1 MSNSVKY
8 IISILLIAIS
18 LSLLTYDS
26 WNFSTA
32 IHGEDTLF
40 EQSKTGIVDI
50 PLPLNEIEIIKN
62 SQKKIQPIILLR
74 PTACATC
81 LNNLE
86 DFKNLLKEREEFN
99 DGVILFMNYERNA
112 INHFMITTELDF
124 SYEII
129 DSLQIHRSL
138 RAPVVQ
144 NILFLNPE
152 NERVFYNEPIPNF
165 TTTLES
171 KRALLTQVD
180 SLWKEQKNSQEI

>member
-1 MSNSVKY
+1 MY
-8 IISILLIAIS
+8 
-18 LSLLTYDS
+18 LLTYDF

-32 IHGEDTLF
+32 NDGKDIPF

-50 PLPLNEIEIIKN
+50 SLPLNGIEIIKN
-62 SQKKIQPIILLR
+62 SQKKIQPIILLQ
-74 PTACATC
+74 PTACAAC

-86 DFKNLLKEREEFN
+86 DFKNLLREREEFN
-99 DGVILFMNYERNA
+99 DGVILFMNYEKKV

-144 NILFLNPE
+144 NILFWNPE

-180 SLWKEQKNSQEI
+180 SLWKGQKNKNSQEI